1 MSKIVTMKK
10 QLLFFV
16 CCLIITSGFAQGIK
30 FKLRSR
36 LGVSEQYNVVGPN
49 EKIQFNP
56 SAAKNI
62 FGLDASSDLVLVRTE
77 SDKLGFIHYRFY
89 QSYKNVPVEKSMFV
103 VHTKNGLLKSTSGN
117 VITEFDATV
126 NKAISVSADKAVA
139 LAIAKV
145 GAEKYAWQDKV
156 MQQRIKSQ
164 MKNPNATYYP
174 KASLVYYNSQGPLM
188 PREIRLCYK
197 VDVYAMKPRSRAV
210 YFIDAKTGKVVGKND
225 KIYTSDV
232 TGTAHTA
239 YSGDRT
245 IHSDKT
251 GTNSYR
257 LQDLT
262 KGDGVKTFHGEDS
275 QFGDEYT
282 STTPDWTLS
291 GTNIAALDA
300 HYGVSETYNYYM
312 NSFGRNSY
320 DGAGGALVSY
330 VNVSGCDNAFWDGA
344 MNFLTRCNGDP
355 GGVTAID
362 VAGHEL
368 THGVTQE
375 TCNLVYAYESGAMN
389 ESLSDIMGKS
399 VQFVAKPDDINWEL
413 SNDMNW
419 VIRNL
424 SDPNAEGQPDT
435 YKGLFWFTGS
445 GDNGGVH
452 YNSGVGNFMFYL
464 LVTGGTGTNDM
475 GNNYAVTGIGLSEA
489 DQIIYRSQSVYLTEN
504 SQYADWRT
512 ACISAATD
520 LYGGTSQQTISVKN
534 AFFAVGIGADSTG
547 CDAPGGLTA
556 TNITKTSATLK
567 WADASITVGYNLQY
581 KVITSGKWK
590 TVSDLTATSYDLT
603 GLTAGF
609 SYQFRVQNKCT
620 STTNSAYSEP
630 FTFTTVSDG
639 PTYCASSGGSTSFEY
654 IDRVGLR
661 VRSYQSG
668 NNNGYGSFISG
679 AGLFTAGTSKDTLLL
694 TPGFPGSSFTENW
707 AVYVDFNQ
715 DGVFDSTK
723 EFAGAAVSDGM
734 VKIPISTPADA
745 KNGPTRLRVQMS
757 FYDYELTGPCAQF
770 TYGEVED
777 YTAYIQNG
785 SSIAGKGLNAIMV
798 SPNPVKGGT
807 ATASLNVAKQGNV
820 TIKITDLSGSVLLSQ
835 RISNASVG
843 KSSIALNGV
852 GKLNSGVYMIVA
864 EQNGVVIARAQL
876 LVDK

>member
-1 MSKIVTMKK
+1 MSKIVTMQK

-16 CCLIITSGFAQGIK
+16 CCLIITSGFAQS

-62 FGLDASSDLVLVRTE
+62 FGLNASSDLVLVKTE

-89 QSYKNVPVEKSMFV
+89 QSYKNVPVEKSMFI
-103 VHTKNGLLKSTSGN
+103 VHTKNGLLKSMNGN
-117 VITEFDATV
+117 IITEFDPTAKKIV
-126 NKAISVSADKAVA
+126 SVSADKAIA

-145 GAEKYAWQDKV
+145 DAAKYAWQDPG
-156 MQQRIKSQ
+156 MQQRIKLQ
-164 MKNPNATYYP
+164 TKNPTASYYP
-174 KASLVYYNSQGPLM
+174 KAELVYYNPQGPLM

-197 VDVYAMKPRSRAV
+197 VDVYAVKPLSRAV
-210 YFIDAKTGKVVGKND
+210 YFIDAKTGKIVGRND
-225 KIYTSDV
+225 KIYNSDV

-257 LQDLT
+257 LRDLT
-262 KGDGVKTFHGEDS
+262 KGKGVITLHGEDS
-275 QFGDEYT
+275 QFGNEYT
-282 STTPDWTLS
+282 STTPDWTLT

-320 DGAGGALVSY
+320 DGAGAALYSY
-330 VNVSGCDNAFWDGA
+330 VNVSGCDNAFWDGTS
-344 MNFLTRCNGDP
+344 MNFLSRCNGNP

-375 TCNLVYAYESGAMN
+375 TCGLIYAYESGAMN

-399 VQFVAKPDDINWEL
+399 VQFIAKPDDINWEL

-424 SDPNAEGQPDT
+424 SNPNAEGQPDT
-435 YKGLFWFTGS
+435 YKGLFWFTGD

-464 LVTGGTGTNDM
+464 LVTGGTGTNDK
-475 GNNYAVTGIGLSEA
+475 GNNYSVAAIGLSKA

-512 ACISAATD
+512 ACVAAATD
-520 LYGGTSQQTISVKN
+520 LYGGTSQETNSVKN
-534 AFFAVGIGADSTG
+534 AFYAVGIGSDSTG

-556 TNITKTSATLK
+556 TSITKTTATLK
-567 WADASITVGYNLQY
+567 WAEAGTSVGYNLQY

-590 TVSDLTATSYDLT
+590 TVSDLTTTSYDLT
-603 GLTAGF
+603 DLTAGF

-620 STTNSAYSEP
+620 STTTSGYSEP

-661 VRSYQSG
+661 ARSYQSG
-668 NNNGYGSFISG
+668 NNNGYGNFISG
-679 AGLFTAGTSKDTLLL
+679 AGLFTAGTNKDTLLL
-694 TPGFPGSSFTENW
+694 TPGFPGSTWTENW

-715 DGVFDSTK
+715 DGMFDSTK
-723 EFAGAAVSDGM
+723 EFAGAATSDGM
-734 VKIPISTPADA
+734 VKIPISTPAGA
-745 KNGPTRLRVQMS
+745 KNGPTRLRVQMA
-757 FYDYELTGPCAQF
+757 YNAADLTGPCAAILE
-770 TYGEVED
+770 GEVED

-785 SSIAGKGLNAIMV
+785 SSVAGKELNAIMV

-807 ATASLNVAKQGNV
+807 ATASLNLAKQGNV
-820 TIKITDLSGSVLLSQ
+820 TIRITDLSGSVLSSQ
-835 RISNASVG
+835 RVSSTLVG
-843 KSSIALNGV
+843 KNSIALNGV
-852 GKLNSGVYMIVA
+852 GKLNSGAYMVVA
-864 EQNGVVIARAQL
+864 EQNGIVIARAQL
-876 LVDK
+876 LIDK